1 MILAK
6 RSLKGPIA
14 LFVTAT
20 LLVVTLTVL
29 WNIALVGETASSTL
43 RTAFLV
49 LGTALF
55 VLVLVMLTLLA
66 VRAIV
71 EHVWRRRQEAF
82 LASVSHELN
91 SPLQAIKLHART
103 LAKPD
108 VDPQDRERF
117 LTMMIE
123 DVDRLSALVGNLLA
137 AARIDQRRLPV
148 DRERVDLGDV
158 LEAWIE
164 RTRAARPEADL
175 HLLLEVDGFV
185 DLDRGLFRQVLD
197 NLVDN
202 SIKYSKGRPHIEVRL
217 GAEAGSLVLEV
228 TDRGIGLPADEHEKI
243 FERFHRV
250 RDGDPERS
258 EQGAG
263 LGLGI
268 VRAICEAHGWR
279 VEADSPGPGRGTTVQ
294 IRIPD
299 YDPVDF
305 PDKTRRSP

>member
-29 WNIALVGETASSTL
+29 WNVVLAGETESSTL
-43 RTAFLV
+43 RTVFIV
-49 LGTALF
+49 LGSTLF
-55 VLVLVMLTLLA
+55 FLVLVMLTLLA
-66 VRAIV
+66 VRAIA

-103 LAKPD
+103 LTRPD
-108 VDPQDRERF
+108 VDPRDRARF

-148 DRERVDLGDV
+148 DKERVDLGDV
-158 LEAWIE
+158 LEAWVE
-164 RTRAARPEADL
+164 RMRAAHPEADL
-175 HLLLEVDGFV
+175 NLELAADGFV
-185 DLDRGLFRQVLD
+185 DLDRSLLRQVLD

-202 SIKYSKGRPHIEVRL
+202 AIKYSKGRPRIDVRL
-217 GAEAGSLVLEV
+217 RAEAGALVLEV
-228 TDRGIGLPADEHEKI
+228 ADQGLGLRAEEREKI
-243 FERFHRV
+243 FERFYRV
-250 RDGDPERS
+250 RDTDPDRS
-258 EQGAG
+258 AQGAG

-268 VRAICEAHGWR
+268 VRAVCDAHGWKVR
-279 VEADSPGPGRGTTVQ
+279 ADSPGPGRGTT
-294 IRIPD
+294 IRIEIPD
-299 YDPVDF
+299 HEPVA
-305 PDKTRRSP
+305 PPTRTRRAP

>member
-29 WNIALVGETASSTL
+29 WNVVLAGETESSALRTVFIVLGSTL
-43 RTAFLV
+43 F
-49 LGTALF
+49 F
-55 VLVLVMLTLLA
+55 LVLVMLTLLA
-66 VRAIV
+66 ARAIA

-103 LAKPD
+103 LARPD
-108 VDPQDRERF
+108 VGPRDRERF

-148 DRERVDLGDV
+148 DKERVDLADV
-158 LEAWIE
+158 LDAWVE
-164 RTRAARPEADL
+164 RMRAAHPEADI
-175 HLLLEVDGFV
+175 HLGLEADGFV
-185 DLDRGLFRQVLD
+185 DLDRGLLRQVLD
-197 NLVDN
+197 NLIDN
-202 SIKYSKGRPHIEVRL
+202 SIKYSKDRPCVDVRL
-217 GAEAGSLVLEV
+217 RAEAGSLVLEV
-228 TDRGIGLPADEHEKI
+228 EDRGIGLPAEERERI

-250 RDGDPERS
+250 RDADPKRS
-258 EQGAG
+258 AQGAG

-268 VRAICEAHGWR
+268 VRAICDAHGWTVR
-279 VEADSPGPGRGTTVQ
+279 ADSPGPGRGTTVR
-294 IRIPD
+294 IEIPD
-299 YDPVDF
+299 HDPVDR
-305 PDKTRRSP
+305 PSQTRRSP